1 MQDTRCRNSVPMAS
15 QEKNVA
21 VNNSPEVTLSGF
33 GDETT
38 RDKTFR
44 EQLAVFAG
52 LGLTHMGIRFLD
64 VGHGVVNAMQ
74 LEGDDLRH
82 VVERL
87 REYDMQVSSLASPLG
102 KTRLHDREDGSAN
115 RFVPMPQYLNRDVP
129 KACQL
134 CQTLGTR
141 FLRAFTFYPPRGSS
155 PLEHLSEVVDR
166 LGAMADI
173 CQREGITLGLEVEA
187 NLTGSNGLRL
197 AEIHRRLN
205 HDAVVLVF
213 DAGNL
218 AVQGYSPQEVF
229 EHYLAVRE
237 GLGWL
242 HIKDYQAPVG
252 QVVKDHVDEEALNA
266 FVPVGMGGGAHREI
280 FADLRVSL
288 PALDLKCRRRGAP
301 GLVLELEP
309 HLRGGGQF
317 GGYSGPDG
325 FGVGLRHLLT
335 LLDESRIAYRCRT
348 WKDIRPEADNSRQ

>member
-1 MQDTRCRNSVPMAS
+1 MAS
-15 QEKNVA
+15 QEKIVA
-21 VNNSPEVTLSGF
+21 VNNAPEVTLSGF

-64 VGHGVVNAMQ
+64 IGHGVVNAMQ
-74 LEGDDLRH
+74 LEGEGLRQ
-82 VVERL
+82 VVDQL
-87 REYDMQVSSLASPLG
+87 REYDMHVSSLASPLG
-102 KTRLHDREDGSAN
+102 KAKLHDREDGSSN
-115 RFVPMPQYLNRDVP
+115 RFVPMSQYLSRDIP

-155 PLEHLSEVVDR
+155 PLEYLDEVVDR
-166 LGAMADI
+166 LGAMADV
-173 CQREGITLGLEVEA
+173 CQREGISLGLEVEA
-187 NLTGSNGLRL
+187 NLTGSNGVRL

-218 AVQGYSPQEVF
+218 AVQGYSAPEVF
-229 EHYLAVRE
+229 EQYLAVRD

-242 HIKDYQAPVG
+242 HIKDYQAPMG
-252 QVVKDHVDEEALNA
+252 QVVKDYVDEEALDA
-266 FVPVGMGGGAHREI
+266 FVPVGMGGGAHHEI

-288 PALDLKCRRRGAP
+288 PALDRECRRRGAP
-301 GLVLELEP
+301 GLILELEP

-335 LLDESRIAYRCRT
+335 LLDESGIAYRRRE
-348 WKDIRPEADNSRQ
+348 WKDIRPGAQ